1 LYNYPRRE
9 KWLGK
14 RELWERERE
23 SWEKGERE
31 VVGAMVRLG
40 EGETP
45 GEGNRSE

>member
-1 LYNYPRRE
+1 VA
-9 KWLGK
+9 GK
-14 RELWERERE
+14 ERAMGERE

-31 VVGAMVRLG
+31 AVDAMVRLG